1 MENIGQ
7 KYTARAHTNIALV
20 KYWGKENEELIIPA
34 NSSISL
40 TLDEFYTD
48 TSVIFDSTLQQDMI
62 TINSEIVNDEKISK
76 FLDII
81 RHKSGINLFAKV
93 ESINH
98 VPNSAGLASSAS
110 AYAALA
116 TAGSKAAGLDLS
128 DKELSMLAR
137 RGSGSATRS
146 IFGGFAAWN
155 KGTDDQTSYGYSI
168 EDPVKMD
175 INMIAIV
182 LNNSP
187 KKISSRLGMKISYET
202 SPFYDSWIKQTNED
216 FETIQNAI
224 TNGDF
229 STLGQTA
236 ELNAMRM
243 HSLTLSANPSYLY
256 LNKDSLL
263 VIEMV
268 KGLRD
273 KGIECYYTMDA
284 GPNVKIICQ
293 KKNIKAIV
301 DNLSNQFSQD
311 QIKVSGPGEKVKLIW
326 KD

>member
-1 MENIGQ
+1 MENIGK

-311 QIKVSGPGEKVKLIW
+311 QIKVSGPGEKVKLI
-326 KD
+326 

>member
-116 TAGSKAAGLDLS
+116 TAGSKAAGLELS

-268 KGLRD
+268 KELRD

-311 QIKVSGPGEKVKLIW
+311 QIKVSGPGEKVKLI
-326 KD
+326 

>member
-311 QIKVSGPGEKVKLIW
+311 QIKVSGPGEKVKLI
-326 KD
+326 

>member
-224 TNGDF
+224 KNGDF
-229 STLGQTA
+229 SALGQTA

-268 KGLRD
+268 KELRD

-301 DNLSNQFSQD
+301 DNLSKQFSQD
-311 QIKVSGPGEKVKLIW
+311 QIKVSGPGEKVKLI
-326 KD
+326 

>member
-155 KGTDDQTSYGYSI
+155 KGIDDQTSYGYSI

-268 KGLRD
+268 KELRD

-301 DNLSNQFSQD
+301 DNLSKQFSQD
-311 QIKVSGPGEKVKLIW
+311 QIKVSGPGEKVKLI
-326 KD
+326 

>member
-1 MENIGQ
+1 MENIGK

-48 TSVIFDSTLQQDMI
+48 TSVIFDSTLQKDLI
-62 TINSEIVNDEKISK
+62 TINDEITDDKKIIN
-76 FLDII
+76 FLDLI
-81 RHKSGINLFAKV
+81 RKKAGINLYAKV
-93 ESINH
+93 ESYNH

-116 TAGSKAAGLDLS
+116 TAGSKAAGLELS

-155 KGTDDQTSYGYSI
+155 KGTDDNTSYGYSI

-182 LNNSP
+182 LNGNP
-187 KKISSRLGMKISYET
+187 KKISSRVGMKISYET
-202 SPFYDSWIKQTNED
+202 SPFYDSWIKQTTDD
-216 FETIQNAI
+216 FSTIENAI
-224 TNGDF
+224 KNGDF
-229 STLGQTA
+229 STLGKTA

-243 HSLTLSANPSYLY
+243 HSLTLSADPSYLY

-268 KGLRD
+268 KTLREQ
-273 KGIECYYTMDA
+273 GIECYYTMDA

-293 KKNIKAIV
+293 KDNIKPII
-301 DNLSNQFSQD
+301 NKLSNQFSQD
-311 QIKVSGPGEKVKLIW
+311 QIKVSGPGEKVKLI
-326 KD
+326 